1 MGRGPMRAWD
11 TRFDY
16 PAFRRMLKRRGITAQ
31 SITSILDMPLS
42 YISDAGLKGMIER
55 DALEKIC
62 KIIKEDPEEFII
74 PDDPVKNQEVQITTQ
89 EYLESIEEQIADIR
103 GELTI
108 LKAEFNKENASNLGM
123 IMMLKNFVTTVEDA
137 IKKVGLNDERSEI
150 QSTES

>member
-74 PDDPVKNQEVQITTQ
+74 EDPPVKRQEVPITTQ
-89 EYLESIEEQIADIR
+89 EYLESIEEQLADIR

-108 LKAEFNKENASNLGM
+108 LKAEFNKENASNLGT
-123 IMMLKNFVTTVEDA
+123 IMMLKNFVTTVEEA
-137 IKKVGLNDERSEI
+137 IKKAGVNDERSEI

>member
-16 PAFRRMLKRRGITAQ
+16 QAFRRMLKRRGITAQ

-74 PDDPVKNQEVQITTQ
+74 PEDPVQGEDVHVSTW
-89 EYLESIEEQIADIR
+89 EALENINEQLADIR

-108 LKAEFNKENASNLGM
+108 LKAEFNKENASNLGT

-137 IKKVGLNDERSEI
+137 IKKAGVNDERSEV
-150 QSTES
+150 SSSES